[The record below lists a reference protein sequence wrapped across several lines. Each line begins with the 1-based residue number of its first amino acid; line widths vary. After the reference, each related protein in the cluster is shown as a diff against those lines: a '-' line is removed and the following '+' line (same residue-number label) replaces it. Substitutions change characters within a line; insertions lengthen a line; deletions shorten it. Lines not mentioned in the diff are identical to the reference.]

1 MSNAA
6 NTDLRPLLAQA
17 ASGRSLSEAEA
28 EAAFEIIM
36 SGEATPSQIGGL
48 LMALR
53 VRGETVDEITGA
65 ARIMRSKAL
74 MIDAPPGTIDTVGTG
89 GDGSGTFNVSTAS
102 ALVVAGCGVPV
113 AKHGN
118 RAFSSQSGAADVL
131 AALGVNIEC
140 DMAIVR
146 RCLWEVGIC
155 FLMAPRHHSATRHVA
170 ATRGERATRTIFN
183 LLGPLS
189 NPAGTRRQS
198 VGVFAPEWVRPMAEV
213 PGRLG
218 AEHAWGVHGSGIDEL
233 TTAGTTSV
241 AEFKDGRVIEFEVEP
256 EDAGVKP
263 AKLDQLKG
271 GEPAHNAALMRD
283 LLGGAHGPLRDI
295 VLLNSAASLVI
306 AGRADNLRDGAEL
319 AARSIDR
326 GAARH
331 VLERLI
337 AASNGKEAG

>member
-1 MSNAA
+1 MSVPVS
-6 NTDLRPLLAQA
+6 DLKPLLAQVA
-17 ASGRSLSEAEA
+17 AGRRLSESEA

-36 SGEATPSQIGGL
+36 SGNATSSQIGAF
-48 LMALR
+48 LMGLR

-74 MIDAPPGTIDTVGTG
+74 TIDAPPGTIDTVGTG

-118 RAFSSQSGAADVL
+118 RAFSSKSGAADVL

-170 ATRGERATRTIFN
+170 PTRGELATRTIFN

-189 NPAGTRRQS
+189 NPAATKRQR
-198 VGVFAPEWVRPMAEV
+198 VGVFAPQWVRPI
-213 PGRLG
+213 PQGLGPRG
-218 AEHAWGVHGSGIDEL
+218 AEHAACPHGSGIDEL
-233 TTAGTTSV
+233 TTAGTTTV
-241 AEFKDGRVIEFEVEP
+241 AEFKDGRV
-256 EDAGVKP
+256 
-263 AKLDQLKG
+263 
-271 GEPAHNAALMRD
+271 
-283 LLGGAHGPLRDI
+283 
-295 VLLNSAASLVI
+295 
-306 AGRADNLRDGAEL
+306 
-319 AARSIDR
+319 
-326 GAARH
+326 
-331 VLERLI
+331 
-337 AASNGKEAG
+337 